1 MTNLTFGHVL
11 FCCLT
16 GDFDGCT
23 TIRSTTKDRF
33 NGVFIV
39 LVGGVLA
46 ELLSLVK
53 SGIFRNCTHFVAHK
67 G

>member
-1 MTNLTFGHVL
+1 MTNLMFGHAL
-11 FCCLT
+11 FCCLA
-16 GDFDGCT
+16 GDLTAVPPFEAQRKIVLT
-23 TIRSTTKDRF
+23 
-33 NGVFIV
+33 VFIV